1 MPTKTNAKVLSLKEL
16 REKAKAKGIAGYSKM
31 EKRQLFKAL
40 PNPNKK
46 QPSAAD
52 LKLPRVSESEYWH
65 MDENTKA
72 DLAPCIVVDYVKNAD
87 DELDERVIKKISP
100 DLTETHF
107 DKETILFTTNANAK
121 VSKGAA
127 KAPAKKAPAK
137 KTSTKKK
144 GPSKKEL
151 QAKAKEAGITGF
163 SKMNVD
169 ELKEALKKPA
179 KAPAKKAPA
188 KAPAKGKKAPAK
200 ETSAKPK
207 GVSKAKGASM
217 AKTRAQL
224 VGMAKRRKIEGIED
238 MNKTQLVAA
247 IKAAAS
253 AKKAPAKKAPAKGK
267 KAAPAKGTKK
277 VVKKKGPSK
286 ADLQAKAK
294 KKGIK
299 GFSKMNKDQLVA
311 ALK

>member
-1 MPTKTNAKVLSLKEL
+1 MPTKSNTKVLSLKEL

-31 EKRQLFKAL
+31 EKRQLFNEL

-52 LKLPRVSESEYWH
+52 LKLPKVDVETYWN
-65 MDENTKA
+65 MEEKA
-72 DLAPCIVVDYVKNAD
+72 KIDIAPCLVVTYQPNAKH
-87 DELDERVIKKISP
+87 ELLEILVKKISAN
-100 DLTETHF
+100 LTETHF
-107 DKETILFTTNANAK
+107 DKETILSSSSDAN
-121 VSKGAA
+121 
-127 KAPAKKAPAK
+127 APAKKAATK
-137 KTSTKKK
+137 KAATKKK

-151 QAKAKEAGITGF
+151 QEKAKAKKIRGF
-163 SKMNVD
+163 SKMTVD
-169 ELKEALKKPA
+169 ELKAALKAPA
-179 KAPAKKAPA
+179 AKKAPAKKAPA
-188 KAPAKGKKAPAK
+188 KKAPVK

-224 VGMAKRRKIEGIED
+224 VAMAKRRKIEGTED
-238 MNKTQLVAA
+238 MTKTQLVAA
-247 IKAAAS
+247 IKAV
-253 AKKAPAKKAPAKGK
+253 APAKKAPAKA
-267 KAAPAKGTKK
+267 KAAAKGKAK
-277 VVKKKGPSK
+277 GKGKKKGPSK

-294 KKGIK
+294 KAGIK